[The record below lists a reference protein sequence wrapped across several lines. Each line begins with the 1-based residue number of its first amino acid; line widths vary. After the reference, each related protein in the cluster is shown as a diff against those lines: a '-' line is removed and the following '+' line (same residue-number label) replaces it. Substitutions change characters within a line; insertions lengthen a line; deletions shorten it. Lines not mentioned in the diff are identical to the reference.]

1 MRKLVLSAA
10 IVLLSSSAFAQGP
23 RGLSSPQP
31 AVVQPA
37 IVQAAEQ
44 RPARRPEITV
54 LPAPV
59 DQPAVTGVVQA
70 AEQRPARRP
79 EITVLPA
86 PADQPA
92 VTSAPSL
99 EDKLKAAGELKPDGT
114 PANDAPPP
122 APVQAQA
129 PVQPQPAP
137 APVRATAPEAAKP
150 VAQAHSTHKTARKR
164 VAHRGESDER
174 KARRIAARFGIYW

>member
-44 RPARRPEITV
+44 RPARR
-54 LPAPV
+54 
-59 DQPAVTGVVQA
+59 
-70 AEQRPARRP
+70 AEV
-79 EITVLPA
+79 TVLPA

-92 VTSAPSL
+92 VTSAPQSL
-99 EDKLKAAGELKPDGT
+99 EDKLKAAGELKPDGS
-114 PANDAPPP
+114 PATVVPPP
-122 APVQAQA
+122 APVRAQA
-129 PVQPQPAP
+129 PVQSQPAP
-137 APVRATAPEAAKP
+137 AQATAPEAAKP
-150 VAQAHSTHKTARKR
+150 VAQGQPTHKRKR
-164 VAHRGESDER
+164 VAQRGESDER

>member
-10 IVLLSSSAFAQGP
+10 IVLLSSSAFAQGS

-31 AVVQPA
+31 TVVQPA
-37 IVQAAEQ
+37 
-44 RPARRPEITV
+44 
-54 LPAPV
+54 
-59 DQPAVTGVVQA
+59 VVQA

-86 PADQPA
+86 PAEQPA
-92 VTSAPSL
+92 VTSAPQSM
-99 EDKLKAAGELKPDGT
+99 EDKLRAAGELKSDGT
-114 PANDAPPP
+114 PASPAPAP

-137 APVRATAPEAAKP
+137 APAPVHATAPAAAKP
-150 VAQAHSTHKTARKR
+150 VVQPHSTHKTARKR

>member
-1 MRKLVLSAA
+1 MRKLILSAA

-31 AVVQPA
+31 TVAQPA
-37 IVQAAEQ
+37 
-44 RPARRPEITV
+44 
-54 LPAPV
+54 
-59 DQPAVTGVVQA
+59 VVQA

-79 EITVLPA
+79 EITFLPA
-86 PADQPA
+86 PAEQPA
-92 VTSAPSL
+92 VTSAPQSL

-114 PANDAPPP
+114 PAYSTPAP

-129 PVQPQPAP
+129 PVQAPAPVQVEAPVQAQASVQPQPAP
-137 APVRATAPEAAKP
+137 APAAVHATAPAAAKP
-150 VAQAHSTHKTARKR
+150 VVQAHSTHKPAKKR

-174 KARRIAARFGIYW
+174 KARRIAARFGISW